1 MYQWILS
8 QNKYILDLDFRSEQ
22 AKAMQY
28 QNEKIKIKI
37 KNQPVFFNF
46 CCKTCFLPM
55 VPQATM
61 INK

>member
-8 QNKYILDLDFRSEQ
+8 QNKYILDLDFGSEQ
-22 AKAMQY
+22 AKAMQC
-28 QNEKIKIKI
+28 QNEKIKI